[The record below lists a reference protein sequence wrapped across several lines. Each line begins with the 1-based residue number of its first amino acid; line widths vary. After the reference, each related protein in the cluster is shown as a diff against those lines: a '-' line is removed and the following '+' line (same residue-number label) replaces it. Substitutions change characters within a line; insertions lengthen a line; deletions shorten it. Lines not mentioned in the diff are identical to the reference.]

1 VSVEGTVEPVSAAAG
16 AAERDR
22 LLDELRRAWDGDPW
36 HGDPV
41 SHVLRG
47 ITADQAAARPLPNA
61 HGVWEL
67 VLHMASWTREVARR
81 VRDRVAREPE
91 DGDWPAPGS
100 GEGEWNA
107 ALAALVRA
115 HAELVDA
122 VAAFPPGE
130 LDNVVGEARDR
141 PLGAG
146 VTYAVMLHGIAQ
158 HHAYHAGQIALLRKG
173 FG

>member
-1 VSVEGTVEPVSAAAG
+1 MEQVAAA
-16 AAERDR
+16 AVVAERDR

-41 SHVLRG
+41 RRVLEG
-47 ITADQAAARPLPNA
+47 ITAQQAAVRPLAQA

-67 VLHMASWTREVARR
+67 VLHMTAWTREVTRR
-81 VRDRVAREPE
+81 LRDRVAREPE
-91 DGDWPAPGS
+91 DGDWPAPGT

-107 ALAALVRA
+107 ALDALARA
-115 HAELVDA
+115 HAGLVAA
-122 VAAFPPGE
+122 VAAFPPAE
-130 LDNVVGEARDR
+130 LDRVVGDARDA

-158 HHAYHAGQIALLRKG
+158 HHAYHAGQIALLKKS